1 MKTLKK
7 PLSLLMALLMC
18 LGVFAGT
25 GVPAFAAGETMTTY
39 MVDIPRANDPN
50 KAGWGHPALSFL
62 GGWSTSA
69 GTHFSVHTQD
79 AYNGRAIYCIEPGI
93 GVHSGD
99 QYTGRGEDF
108 WDNYPSSLNP
118 TIPPNTIKEYIGR
131 IMTYGWQGNASTS
144 WMSGNPEHANQMA
157 GYIATQLLVWETIVG
172 ERDSQFNYVDA
183 NAQGKNNVTEYI
195 SAEHPL
201 RSQIFSQ
208 YSAIESAV
216 KRHTMLPSFFSSTA
230 DAGAYELKWDGE
242 KYSAT
247 LTDTN
252 GVLGDYT
259 FTSSTAGLNFS
270 VDGSQLTITS
280 SQALKGSVTV
290 KAEKISAQRSGVVV
304 WTDGVTGGG
313 TQDFATYGTTVS
325 DQMVGYLNLEVKTGN
340 MKLVKT
346 SEDGKVEGISFT
358 ITGEGYNATKT
369 TNSAGEIDIT
379 DLNPGVYTVTEQS
392 IDKYEPQATQR
403 VTIVSG
409 QTATVTFNNVL
420 KRGSLEVTKTSEDGL
435 AEGMTFHLSGTSLSG
450 LPVDEYAVTDS
461 TGVARFENVLI
472 GTGYVLEEADTPIRY
487 VVPDSQTAVIEWNEV
502 TDKTVNNILKKFRVT
517 VTKSDVE
524 TGTPQGDGS
533 LAGATYGLYK
543 GDTLID
549 SFTTDE
555 NGQFT
560 TGYYICDSDWTIRE
574 INPSEGYLVDSTI
587 HHVGAEPELYTIELN
602 DTANDVTEQ
611 VIKGDIAIIKHSD
624 DGETGI
630 ETPEEGAEFQIYLK
644 AAGNYDAAKDSE
656 RDVLVCDENGFAQS
670 KKLPYGTYIVHQTKG
685 WEGRELMDDFE
696 VYIAQDGQTYR
707 YLINNAAFE
716 SYIKVVKVDA
726 ETGVT
731 IPYAGAG
738 FQIYRPDGS
747 KVEMTFTYPT
757 PTTIDT
763 FYTNAEGYLV
773 TPEKLEY
780 GSGYSLV
787 EVQAPYGYVLDS
799 TPVYFDVTQDASS
812 EEGGVTV
819 IEVTKPNMA
828 QKGVIKVSKTGEVFS
843 SVTESD
849 GVYQPVYEVTGLPG
863 AVFEI
868 TALEDIYT
876 LDGTLRYSAGEVVDT
891 ITTGEDGTAQSQPL
905 YLGKFQVKETGFPH
919 GMVDTGENITEVEL
933 VYAGQEVEITE
944 TSTSFYNQRQ
954 KALVTLDKVLEQE
967 ETFGIG
973 MNGEITAVTF
983 DLYAK
988 EDIPAADGS
997 IIPADGLLEIVS
1009 VDENGQA
1016 MCKTDLPFGSF
1027 YLKELSTDSH
1037 YLLNGETF
1045 PFTFEYGGP
1054 SLAVVEIAANDGEAI
1069 TNELIRGEIRGLKT
1083 DENGTG
1089 LSGAVIGLFQSDE
1102 TEFTAEN
1109 ALATAT
1115 SAEDGSFSFSDVP
1128 FGDWVLKELESPE
1141 GFILSD
1147 EVIPVTIEEDGQVVE
1162 ISLANE
1168 RIYGSL
1174 RLTKVDKDYRDNKL
1188 TGAEFEVYRDTN
1200 GNKELDEGDE
1210 LLGKLEETSTGIYEL
1225 AHILYGGVFVKETK
1239 APEGF
1244 LLDENAYYVEITEH
1258 GKIYEVENEAGKGFV
1273 NAAQTGSLR
1282 IEKTSSDGKVEGF
1295 SFRVT
1300 GANGYDQTFKT
1311 DKNGEIH
1318 IEGLRVGDYT
1328 VSEVSDGASASYVL
1342 PADKTVT
1349 ILADKTTVAQ
1359 MHNELRDT
1367 PKTGDESKPWL
1378 WMALMGVSAAG
1389 AATLGVLGYVNKR
1402 KKGNKSAK

>member
-7 PLSLLMALLMC
+7 PLSLLMALFMC
-18 LGVFAGT
+18 LGMFAGT
-25 GVPAFAAGETMTTY
+25 GVTAFAAGETMTTY

-50 KAGWGHPALSFL
+50 KAGWGHPALNFL

-144 WMSGNPEHANQMA
+144 WMSSNPDHANQMA

-172 ERDSQFNYVDA
+172 ERDSQFNHVDA

-259 FTSSTAGLNFS
+259 FSSSTAGLNFS

-340 MKLVKT
+340 MKLIKT

-369 TNSAGEIDIT
+369 TNAAGEIDIT

-472 GTGYVLEEADTPIRY
+472 GTGYVLEEVDTPIRY
-487 VVPDSQTAVIEWNEV
+487 VVPEAQTATIEWNEV

-560 TGYYICDSDWTIRE
+560 TGYYVCDSDWTIRE

-611 VIKGDIAIIKHSD
+611 IIKGDIAIIKHTD

-644 AAGNYDAAKDSE
+644 AAGSYDAAKDSE

-696 VYIAQDGQTYR
+696 VYISQDGQTYR

-799 TPVYFDVTQDASS
+799 TPVYFDVTEDNST

-819 IEVTKPNMA
+819 IEVTKSNMA

-843 SVTESD
+843 SVQENE

-868 TALEDIYT
+868 TALEDVYT
-876 LDGTLRYSAGEVVDT
+876 PDGTLRYSAGEVVDT

-905 YLGKFQVKETGFPH
+905 YLGKFQVKEIEFPH
-919 GMVDTGENITEVEL
+919 GMADTGENITEVEL

-944 TSTSFYNQRQ
+944 TSASFYNQRQ
-954 KALVTLDKVLEQE
+954 KALVTLDKVLEQD

-983 DLYAK
+983 GLYAQ
-988 EDIPAADGS
+988 EDITAADGS

-1045 PFTFEYGGP
+1045 PFSFEYGGP
-1054 SLAVVEIAANDGEAI
+1054 SLAVVEIAANNGEAVS
-1069 TNELIRGEIRGLKT
+1069 NELIRGEIRGLKT

-1089 LSGAVIGLFQSDE
+1089 LSRAVIGLFQSDE

-1115 SAEDGSFSFSDVP
+1115 SAEDGSFSFADVP
-1128 FGDWVLKELESPE
+1128 FGDWVLKELESPA

-1147 EVIPVTIEEDGQVVE
+1147 EVIPVTVEEDGQVVE

-1168 RIYGSL
+1168 RIYGNL
-1174 RLTKVDKDYRDNKL
+1174 RLTKVDKDYPDNKL

-1210 LLGKLEETSTGIYEL
+1210 LLGKMEETSTGIYEMT
-1225 AHILYGGVFVKETK
+1225 HVEYGGAFVKESK
-1239 APEGF
+1239 APDSF
-1244 LLDENAYYVEITEH
+1244 LLDENAYYVEITEQD
-1258 GKIYEVENEAGKGFV
+1258 KTYEVENEAGIGFV
-1273 NAAQTGSLR
+1273 NMAQTGALR
-1282 IEKTSSDGKVEGF
+1282 IEKTSSDGKLEGF
-1295 SFRVT
+1295 SFRIT
-1300 GANGYDQTFKT
+1300 GANGYDETFVT
-1311 DKNGEIH
+1311 DENGEIH
-1318 IEGLRVGDYT
+1318 VELRVGDYT
-1328 VSEVSDGASASYVL
+1328 VSEVSNEASANYVL

-1349 ILADKTTVAQ
+1349 IFADKTTVAE

-1367 PKTGDESKPWL
+1367 PKTGDDSKPWL
-1378 WMALMGVSAAG
+1378 WAALMGVSAMG
-1389 AATLGVLGYVNKR
+1389 AAALGVAAYVGKR
-1402 KKGNKSAK
+1402 KKGKNTVK